1 MKIYQHFFKPLLDK
15 LSAIL
20 GLIIISPIFILTT
33 LLLAIANKGK
43 PFFIQERGG
52 KNKTIFKI
60 IKFKT
65 MNDKKDANG
74 NLLPDKQRLTKI
86 GNFVRN
92 TSLDEIPQLI
102 NIIKGDMSLIGPRP
116 MLAEYLSVYNDHQ
129 IKRLNVKPGITGW
142 AQINGRNNLTFN
154 KKFDLDIWYINN
166 LSFKLDIKILFLTLV
181 KIFSTLDV
189 NQDGNLEVT
198 AEKFNG
204 KN

>member
-1 MKIYQHFFKPLLDK
+1 MKMYQHFFKPLFDK

-20 GLIIISPIFILTT
+20 GLIVISPIFILTT
-33 LLLAIANKGK
+33 LLLTIANKGK
-43 PFFIQERGG
+43 PFFIQKRGG
-52 KNKTIFKI
+52 KNKTVFKI

-116 MLAEYLSVYNDHQ
+116 MLAEYLSIYNDHQ
-129 IKRLNVKPGITGW
+129 IQRLNVKPGITGW

-166 LSFKLDIKILFLTLV
+166 LSFKLDIKILFLTLI

>member
-1 MKIYQHFFKPLLDK
+1 
-15 LSAIL
+15 
-20 GLIIISPIFILTT
+20 
-33 LLLAIANKGK
+33 
-43 PFFIQERGG
+43 
-52 KNKTIFKI
+52 
-60 IKFKT
+60 

>member
-116 MLAEYLSVYNDHQ
+116 MLAEYLSIYNDHQ

>member
-20 GLIIISPIFILTT
+20 GLIVIFPIFILTT

-52 KNKTIFKI
+52 KNKTVFKI

-116 MLAEYLSVYNDHQ
+116 MLAEYLSIYNDHQ
-129 IKRLNVKPGITGW
+129 IQRLNVKPGITGW

-166 LSFKLDIKILFLTLV
+166 LSFKLDIKILFLTLI

>member
-1 MKIYQHFFKPLLDK
+1 MYQHFFKPLLDK

>member
-1 MKIYQHFFKPLLDK
+1 MYQHFFKPLLDK

-20 GLIIISPIFILTT
+20 GLIVIFPIFILTT

-52 KNKTIFKI
+52 KNKTVFKI

-116 MLAEYLSVYNDHQ
+116 MLAEYLSIYNDHQ
-129 IKRLNVKPGITGW
+129 IQRLNVKPGITGW

-166 LSFKLDIKILFLTLV
+166 LSFKLDIKILFLTLI

>member
-1 MKIYQHFFKPLLDK
+1 
-15 LSAIL
+15 
-20 GLIIISPIFILTT
+20 
-33 LLLAIANKGK
+33 
-43 PFFIQERGG
+43 
-52 KNKTIFKI
+52 
-60 IKFKT
+60 

-116 MLAEYLSVYNDHQ
+116 MLAEYLSIYNDHQ
-129 IKRLNVKPGITGW
+129 IQRLNVKPGITGW

-166 LSFKLDIKILFLTLV
+166 LSFKLDIKILFLTLI